1 MSSVLALAAKGHAF
15 DHGSAAQRAKRL
27 FKSGLGHTEFDD
39 LSLALGYPYL
49 VELAPDVDGDVKA
62 QTAARICTWTPGT
75 VPWPRNMAVRAARA
89 MAEGWEQFPET
100 LSADQQAVLDVADDW
115 HPGEEVT
122 LLERLQRLKPT
133 SWKHSDELMFL
144 FEALSGGE
152 ATIRAL
158 LDSIEQ
164 HPDRWADISAP
175 HHGLVMTMGMMLDR
189 LSAEAAAPFRPRM
202 EALLVK
208 PMTVKVTS
216 LPLRALDIVLHGADG
231 YERTV
236 ELGEWGRPRD
246 AAFFLDR
253 AEWKRLALPAP
264 KPQPW
269 MLPTVQWIVQGG
281 VEELKHVGNP
291 AKYELG
297 GSKKEAHRRLATQ
310 FARLAA
316 PEIAGFMKKLTAA
329 PKKV

>member
-1 MSSVLALAAKGHAF
+1 MLSLAAKGHAF
-15 DHGSAAQRAKRL
+15 DHGSVAQRAKRL
-27 FKSGLGHTEFDD
+27 FKAGLGLSEVDD
-39 LSLALGYPYL
+39 LALALGYPFL
-49 VELAPDVDGDVKA
+49 VELAPDADGDVKA
-62 QTAARICTWTPGT
+62 QTTARICTVSPGA
-75 VPWPRNMAVRAARA
+75 VPWPRNVAVRAARA
-89 MAEGWEQFPET
+89 LAAGWDQFPET
-100 LSADQQAVLDVADDW
+100 LSADQQAVLDSDDDW
-115 HPGEEVT
+115 RPGEEVA
-122 LLERLQRLKPT
+122 LLERLQRRKAS
-133 SWKHSDELMFL
+133 SWRHSGELMLL

-175 HHGLVMTMGMMLDR
+175 HHGLVMSMGMMLDR
-189 LSAEAAAPFRPRM
+189 LSAEAAAPYRPRM

-208 PMTVKVTS
+208 PMTVRVTS

-236 ELGEWGRPRD
+236 ELGEWGRSRD

-253 AEWKRLALPAP
+253 TEWKRLALPAP

-269 MLPTVQWIVQGG
+269 MLPTVQWVVQGG
-281 VEELKHVGNP
+281 IEELKHVGNP
-291 AKYELG
+291 AKYEIG
-297 GSKKEAHRRLATQ
+297 GSKKEAHRWLACQ
-310 FARLAA
+310 FSRLAA